1 MKQIIRMGWPTFSQ
15 YDYLTF
21 VFKYMDLGSCLW
33 KWWDLCLLSLLDLRK
48 FLNVF
53 FILKNKYQGL
63 CYKEKV
69 KMQANRDCLTYDNL
83 QNLALCY
90 SNSSHVASIIQWNVF
105 VSFIFF
111 SFLFISFFS
120 SNFRSSKPSILS
132 VAFTVC
138 FIQNFITDSWALLN
152 LGKENKLLIS
162 SFGFPR
168 AKVRHVL
175 SA

>member
-1 MKQIIRMGWPTFSQ
+1 MFSLFLKISTR
-15 YDYLTF
+15 DF
-21 VFKYMDLGSCLW
+21 VTKK
-33 KWWDLCLLSLLDLRK
+33 KW
-48 FLNVF
+48 
-53 FILKNKYQGL
+53 
-63 CYKEKV
+63 

-152 LGKENKLLIS
+152 LEKENKLLIS